1 MMSSPQN
8 DRLKYWG
15 LTDHA
20 TRRGQFNETIAT
32 RAAVDRL
39 SVSKP
44 FEILWPTFEFLDLE
58 LRSFAPKAFICAY
71 SIAFSRHSTG
81 ETTWPS

>member
-1 MMSSPQN
+1 MMSGPQS

-39 SVSKP
+39 FPVESKP
-44 FEILWPTFEFLDLE
+44 FEILGQP
-58 LRSFAPKAFICAY
+58 
-71 SIAFSRHSTG
+71 
-81 ETTWPS
+81 